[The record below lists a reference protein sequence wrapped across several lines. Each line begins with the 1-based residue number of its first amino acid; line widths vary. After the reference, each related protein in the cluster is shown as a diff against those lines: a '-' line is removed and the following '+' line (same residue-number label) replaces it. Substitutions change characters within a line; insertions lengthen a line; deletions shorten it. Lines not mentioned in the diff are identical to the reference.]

1 MWMRDRRDGPG
12 IHADA
17 SGTEGPDAGAFAGIQ
32 WPEVRT
38 PLRPGIHHKE

>member
-17 SGTEGPDAGAFAGIQ
+17 SGTEGPDTEAFAGIQ
-32 WPEVRT
+32 WP
-38 PLRPGIHHKE
+38 